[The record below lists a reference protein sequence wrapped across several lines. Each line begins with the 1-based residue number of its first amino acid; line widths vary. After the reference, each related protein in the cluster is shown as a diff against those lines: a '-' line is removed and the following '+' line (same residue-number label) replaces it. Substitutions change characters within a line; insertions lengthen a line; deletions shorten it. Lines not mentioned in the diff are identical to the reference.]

1 MTCFLVCTALGVS
14 IFIEKGLLLEQ
25 LNEGCA
31 LKSGLIYELDQ
42 IFVSGQDVL
51 CTDKC
56 ACNVDAGIFSTE
68 VSSLMATDQLGATR
82 LDQCPFEDTVLN
94 SSQRAKY
101 YPILEILETDF

>member
-1 MTCFLVCTALGVS
+1 MTCFLICTALGVS

-56 ACNVDAGIFSTE
+56 PCNVDSGIFSTE